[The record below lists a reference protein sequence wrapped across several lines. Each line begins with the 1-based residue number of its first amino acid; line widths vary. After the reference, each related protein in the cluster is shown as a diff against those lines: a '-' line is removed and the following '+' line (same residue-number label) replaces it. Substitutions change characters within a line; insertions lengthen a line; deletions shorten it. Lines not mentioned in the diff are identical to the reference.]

1 MAAARYANEPCL
13 GTRTGGH
20 DGTPGGYEW
29 ISYGAAA
36 AETAAIGA
44 GLLRH
49 GVKQGDK
56 VGIYSVNCAE
66 WLLTE
71 AAIAR
76 QACVSVPLYDTLGAL
91 RCSCARCARPR
102 GAEAPPPQ
110 ARMPCSSSATTRS

>member
-1 MAAARYANEPCL
+1 MAAARFANEPCL
-13 GTRTGGH
+13 GTRTVGH
-20 DGTPGGYEW
+20 DGTPGGDEW

-36 AETAAIGA
+36 AESAAIGA

-91 RCSCARCARPR
+91 RSIVRRARPR
-102 GAEAPPPQ
+102 GAEAPLPQ
-110 ARMPCSSSATTRS
+110 GRMPCSSFATMRS